1 RARPRSAATS
11 SAPPRSPRR
20 PRRRTGRAP
29 RGAGDRRSARRCGC
43 ASRGRPRRAAGA
55 PRPAGGPRRSRVRAP
70 RDVAGSAAPSPRP
83 RGCVRRRRGSRG
95 PSPRCA
101 LSPGP
106 ARGRGRRR
114 GGAGRRDRP
123 GHRRQA
129 SLQCGIRAV
138 PRASREVRLVLV
150 ALGFSWLGDTLPRL
164 ADGDAALLTMIGC
177 FLLAQLVYAAAFW
190 PSRHRSVLGRP
201 LALLPYLLAGATI
214 VGLSAREAGALLP
227 AVAVYA
233 LAILAMAVL
242 ATGRG

>member
-1 RARPRSAATS
+1 MQRSIAVPAFALVTAVHLVSQLLGQGQTADLTQVLLMPLLALVLLRAT
-11 SAPPRSPRR
+11 
-20 PRRRTGRAP
+20 RAP
-29 RGAGDRRSARRCGC
+29 R
-43 ASRGRPRRAAGA
+43 
-55 PRPAGGPRRSRVRAP
+55 
-70 RDVAGSAAPSPRP
+70 
-83 RGCVRRRRGSRG
+83 
-95 PSPRCA
+95 
-101 LSPGP
+101 
-106 ARGRGRRR
+106 
-114 GGAGRRDRP
+114 
-123 GHRRQA
+123 
-129 SLQCGIRAV
+129 
-138 PRASREVRLVLV
+138 SREVRLVLV

-242 ATGRG
+242 ATGRGRVAAIGAAVFVLSDALIALDAFGMLTLPAHAVWVMATYVAAQVLLVLGVLAGERAAAGS